1 MIPNAT
7 IFFCIVTLFIS
18 LILPLIVLLVYALRN
33 RKQGIVSAWIIG
45 ALGFFIPQMLI
56 RLPTLALLSPQLTRF
71 AEFSPLLYALTLAVT
86 AGLFELA
93 GRILAARVM
102 GSRLTPKRA
111 LAAGLGHGGI
121 EAMVIIGISYINNLV
136 YIVMI
141 QAGTFDALLAQNAA
155 NPEVVAQLEQVRT
168 ALLTTSPAMFL
179 LAGYERL
186 LTMVCQAAMSVMVCY
201 GMASGKPGKYI
212 LLCLGL
218 HTLLDC
224 TAGISLY
231 IGKGLTLATGYCIIY
246 TILTATAILSMVIL
260 RTILRRWA
268 EVSKQEVAYD
278 PQA

>member
-1 MIPNAT
+1 MIPNTT
-7 IFFCIVTLFIS
+7 ILSCIVTLFIS
-18 LILPLIVLLVYALRN
+18 LILPLIVLLVFALRN

-71 AEFSPLLYALTLAVT
+71 AEFSPLLYAFSLAAT

-121 EAMVIIGISYINNLV
+121 GAMVIIGISYINNLV

-155 NPEVVAQLEQVRT
+155 TPEVVAQLEQVRT

-231 IGKGLTLATGYCIIY
+231 IGKGLSQNAGYLIIY
-246 TILTATAILSMVIL
+246 AILTAAAILSILIL

-268 EVSKQEVAYD
+268 EEKTGGSV
-278 PQA
+278 

>member
-1 MIPNAT
+1 MIPNTT
-7 IFFCIVTLFIS
+7 ILCCIITLFIS
-18 LILPLIVLLVYALRN
+18 LILPLILLAVYALRN

-56 RLPTLALLSPQLTRF
+56 RLPILTLLSPQLAKF
-71 AEFSPLLYALTLAVT
+71 AFFSPLLYALTLAVT

-102 GSRLTPKRA
+102 GNRLTPKRA

-121 EAMVIIGISYINNLV
+121 EAVVIIGISYINNLV

-141 QAGTFDALLAQNAA
+141 QNGTFDALLAQNASS
-155 NPEVVAQLEQVRT
+155 PEVVAQLEQVRT

-218 HTLLDC
+218 HTLLDS

-231 IGKGLTLATGYCIIY
+231 IGKGLTLTTGYCIIY
-246 TILTATAILSMVIL
+246 TILTAAAILSILIL

-268 EVSKQEVAYD
+268 EEKTGGSV
-278 PQA
+278 

>member
-1 MIPNAT
+1 MIPNIT
-7 IFFCIVTLFIS
+7 ILFCVITLFIS

-56 RLPTLALLSPQLTRF
+56 RLPTLALLSPQLAKF
-71 AEFSPLLYALTLAVT
+71 AAFSPLLYALTLAVT

-155 NPEVVAQLEQVRT
+155 TPEVVAQLEQVRT

-218 HTLLDC
+218 HTLLDS

>member
-1 MIPNAT
+1 MIPNTT
-7 IFFCIVTLFIS
+7 IVFCIITLFVS
-18 LILPLIVLLVYALRN
+18 LILPLILLLVFALRN

-56 RLPTLALLSPQLTRF
+56 RLPILTLMAPQLTRLSQ
-71 AEFSPLLYALTLAVT
+71 FSPLLYAFGLAVT

-102 GSRLTPKRA
+102 GNRLTPKRA

-136 YIVMI
+136 YIAMI
-141 QAGTFDALLAQNAA
+141 QNGTFDALLAQNASS
-155 NPEVVAQLEQVRT
+155 PEVAAQLEQVRT
-168 ALLTTSPAMFL
+168 ALLTTSPAIFL
-179 LAGYERL
+179 LAGFERL
-186 LTMVCQAAMSVMVCY
+186 LTMICQAAMSVMVCY

-224 TAGISLY
+224 TAGISFY
-231 IGKGLTLATGYCIIY
+231 IGKGLTLATGYFIIY
-246 TILTATAILSMVIL
+246 TILTAAAILSIIIL

-268 EVSKQEVAYD
+268 EEKTGGSL
-278 PQA
+278 

>member
-7 IFFCIVTLFIS
+7 ILSCIVTLFIS

-56 RLPTLALLSPQLTRF
+56 RLPILTLLSPQLAKF
-71 AEFSPLLYALTLAVT
+71 AAFSPLLYTLTLAVT

-121 EAMVIIGISYINNLV
+121 ESMVIIGISYINNLV

-141 QAGTFDALLAQNAA
+141 QNGTFDALLAQSAA
-155 NPEVVAQLEQVRT
+155 SPEVVAQLEQVRT
-168 ALLTTSPAMFL
+168 ALLTSSPAMFL

-201 GMASGKPGKYI
+201 GMESGKPGKYI

-231 IGKGLTLATGYCIIY
+231 IGKGLTLATSYLIIY
-246 TILTATAILSMVIL
+246 AILTAAAILSIFIL
-260 RTILRRWA
+260 VKILRRWA
-268 EVSKQEVAYD
+268 GEKEVAYD
-278 PQA
+278 SQA

>member
-1 MIPNAT
+1 MIPNTT
-7 IFFCIVTLFIS
+7 ILCCIITLFIS
-18 LILPLIVLLVYALRN
+18 LILPLILLAVYALRN

-56 RLPTLALLSPQLTRF
+56 RLPILTLLSPQLAKF
-71 AEFSPLLYALTLAVT
+71 AVFSPLLYALTLAVT

-102 GSRLTPKRA
+102 GNRLTPKRA

-136 YIVMI
+136 YIVMM
-141 QAGTFDALLAQNAA
+141 QTGTFDALLAQSTAS
-155 NPEVVAQLEQVRT
+155 PEVVAQLEQVRT

-218 HTLLDC
+218 HTLLDS

-231 IGKGLTLATGYCIIY
+231 IGKGLSQSAGYLIIY
-246 TILTATAILSMVIL
+246 AILTAAAILSILIL

-268 EVSKQEVAYD
+268 EEKTGGSV
-278 PQA
+278 

>member
-7 IFFCIVTLFIS
+7 IFFCIVTLFVS
-18 LILPLIVLLVYALRN
+18 LILPLLLLVAFALRC

-56 RLPTLALLSPQLTRF
+56 RLPILTLLSPQLAKF
-71 AEFSPLLYALTLAVT
+71 AAFSPLLYAFSLAAT

-102 GSRLTPKRA
+102 GNRLTPKRV

-121 EAMVIIGISYINNLV
+121 EAMMIIGISYINNLV
-136 YIVMI
+136 YIAMI
-141 QAGTFDALLAQNAA
+141 QSGTFDALLAQNAA
-155 NPEVVAQLEQVRT
+155 TPEVVAQLEQVRT
-168 ALLTTSPAMFL
+168 ALVSTSPAMFL

-218 HTLLDC
+218 HTLLDS

-231 IGKGLTLATGYCIIY
+231 IGKGLSQSAGYLIIY
-246 TILTATAILSMVIL
+246 AILTAAAILSILIL

-268 EVSKQEVAYD
+268 EEKTGGSL
-278 PQA
+278 

>member
-7 IFFCIVTLFIS
+7 ILSCIVTLFIS

-56 RLPTLALLSPQLTRF
+56 RLPILTLLSPQLAKF
-71 AEFSPLLYALTLAVT
+71 AAFSPLLYTLTLAVT

-121 EAMVIIGISYINNLV
+121 ESMVIIGISYINNLV

-141 QAGTFDALLAQNAA
+141 QNGTFDALLAQSAA
-155 NPEVVAQLEQVRT
+155 SPEVVAQLEQVRT

-231 IGKGLTLATGYCIIY
+231 IGKGLTLATGYLIIY
-246 TILTATAILSMVIL
+246 VILTAAAILSIFIL
-260 RTILRRWA
+260 VKILRRWA
-268 EVSKQEVAYD
+268 GEKEVAYD
-278 PQA
+278 SQA

>member
-7 IFFCIVTLFIS
+7 IFFCIITLFIS

-56 RLPTLALLSPQLTRF
+56 RLPILTLLSPQLAKF
-71 AEFSPLLYALTLAVT
+71 AVFSPLLYALTLAVT

-102 GSRLTPKRA
+102 GNRLTPKRA

-141 QAGTFDALLAQNAA
+141 QAGTFDALLAQSAA
-155 NPEVVAQLEQVRT
+155 SPEVVAQLEQVRT
-168 ALLTTSPAMFL
+168 ALVSTSPAMFL

-218 HTLLDC
+218 HTLLDS

-231 IGKGLTLATGYCIIY
+231 IGKGLSQSVGYLIIY
-246 TILTATAILSMVIL
+246 AILTAAAILSILIL

-268 EVSKQEVAYD
+268 EKKTGGSV
-278 PQA
+278 

>member
-7 IFFCIVTLFIS
+7 IICCIITLFVS
-18 LILPLIVLLVYALRN
+18 LILPLILLLVFALRN

-45 ALGFFIPQMLI
+45 ALGFFIPQILI
-56 RLPTLALLSPQLTRF
+56 RLPILTLLSPQLTKF
-71 AEFSPLLYALTLAVT
+71 AAFSPLLYALTLAVT

-102 GSRLTPKRA
+102 GNRLTPKRA

-141 QAGTFDALLAQNAA
+141 QNGTFDALLAQNASSS
-155 NPEVVAQLEQVRT
+155 EVVAQLEQVRT

-179 LAGYERL
+179 LAGFERL

-201 GMASGKPGKYI
+201 GMASRKPGKYI

-218 HTLLDC
+218 HTLLDS

-231 IGKGLTLATGYCIIY
+231 IGKGLTLATGYFIIY
-246 TILTATAILSMVIL
+246 AILTAAAILSIFILIKIL
-260 RTILRRWA
+260 RCWA
-268 EVSKQEVAYD
+268 GEKEVAYD

>member
-7 IFFCIVTLFIS
+7 ILSCIVTLFIS

-56 RLPTLALLSPQLTRF
+56 RLPILTLLSPQLAKF
-71 AEFSPLLYALTLAVT
+71 AAFSPLLYTLTLAVT

-141 QAGTFDALLAQNAA
+141 QNGTFDALLAQSAA
-155 NPEVVAQLEQVRT
+155 SPEVVAQLEQVRT
-168 ALLTTSPAMFL
+168 ALLTSSPAMFL

-212 LLCLGL
+212 LLCLGV
-218 HTLLDC
+218 HTLLDS
-224 TAGISLY
+224 TAGISFY
-231 IGKGLTLATGYCIIY
+231 IGKGLTQATAYCIIY
-246 TILTATAILSMVIL
+246 SILSAAAILCAFVLIK
-260 RTILRRWA
+260 ILRRWA
-268 EVSKQEVAYD
+268 GEKEVAYD

>member
-7 IFFCIVTLFIS
+7 IICCIITLFIS
-18 LILPLIVLLVYALRN
+18 MILPLILLLVFALRN

-56 RLPTLALLSPQLTRF
+56 RLPILTLLSPQLAKF
-71 AEFSPLLYALTLAVT
+71 AAFSPLLYALGLAVT

-102 GSRLTPKRA
+102 SNRLTPKRA

-121 EAMVIIGISYINNLV
+121 EAMVIVGISYINNLV

-141 QAGTFDALLAQNAA
+141 QNGTFDALLAQNAA
-155 NPEVVAQLEQVRT
+155 SPEVVAQLEQVRT

-179 LAGYERL
+179 LAGFERL
-186 LTMVCQAAMSVMVCY
+186 LTMVCQAAMSVIVCY

-212 LLCLGL
+212 LLCLGV
-218 HTLLDC
+218 HTLLDS
-224 TAGISLY
+224 TAGISFY
-231 IGKGLTLATGYCIIY
+231 IGKGLTQATAYCIIY
-246 TILTATAILSMVIL
+246 AILTAAAILCAFIL
-260 RTILRRWA
+260 IKILRRWA
-268 EVSKQEVAYD
+268 GEKEVAYD

>member
-1 MIPNAT
+1 MIPNTT
-7 IFFCIVTLFIS
+7 ILCCIITLFIS
-18 LILPLIVLLVYALRN
+18 LILPLILLAVYALRN

-56 RLPTLALLSPQLTRF
+56 RLPILTLLSPQLAKF
-71 AEFSPLLYALTLAVT
+71 AAFSPLLYALTLAVT

-102 GSRLTPKRA
+102 GNRLTPKRA

-141 QAGTFDALLAQNAA
+141 QNGTFDALLAQSASS
-155 NPEVVAQLEQVRT
+155 PEVVAQLEQVRT

-246 TILTATAILSMVIL
+246 TILTAAAILSMVIL

-268 EVSKQEVAYD
+268 EEKTGGSV
-278 PQA
+278 

>member
-7 IFFCIVTLFIS
+7 ILCCIITLFIS
-18 LILPLIVLLVYALRN
+18 MFLPLILLLVFALRN

-56 RLPTLALLSPQLTRF
+56 RLPILTLLSPQLAKF
-71 AEFSPLLYALTLAVT
+71 VVFSPLLYALTLAVT

-102 GSRLTPKRA
+102 GNRLTPKRA

-141 QAGTFDALLAQNAA
+141 QTGTFDALLAQSAA
-155 NPEVVAQLEQVRT
+155 SPEVVAQLEQVRT
-168 ALLTTSPAMFL
+168 ALVSTSPAMFL

-218 HTLLDC
+218 HTLLDS

-231 IGKGLTLATGYCIIY
+231 IGKGLSQSAGYLIIY
-246 TILTATAILSMVIL
+246 AILTAAAILSMVIL

>member
-1 MIPNAT
+1 MIPNTT
-7 IFFCIVTLFIS
+7 ILCCIITLFIS
-18 LILPLIVLLVYALRN
+18 LILPLILLLVFALRN

-45 ALGFFIPQMLI
+45 ALGFFIPQMMI
-56 RLPTLALLSPQLTRF
+56 RLPILTLLSPQLTRLSQ
-71 AEFSPLLYALTLAVT
+71 FSPLLYALGLAVT

-93 GRILAARVM
+93 GRIMAARVM
-102 GSRLTPKRA
+102 GNRLTPKRA

-136 YIVMI
+136 YIVML
-141 QAGTFDALLAQNAA
+141 QNGTFDALLAQNASS
-155 NPEVVAQLEQVRT
+155 PEVVAQLEQVRT

-179 LAGYERL
+179 LAGFERL

-212 LLCLGL
+212 LFCLGL
-218 HTLLDC
+218 HTLLDS

-231 IGKGLTLATGYCIIY
+231 IGKGLTQTTGYIIIY
-246 TILTATAILSMVIL
+246 TILTAAAILSILIL

-268 EVSKQEVAYD
+268 GESKQEVTYD

>member
-7 IFFCIVTLFIS
+7 ILFCVITLFIS

-56 RLPTLALLSPQLTRF
+56 RLPILTLLSPQLAKF
-71 AEFSPLLYALTLAVT
+71 AAFSPLLYTLTLAVT

-102 GSRLTPKRA
+102 GNRLTPKRA

-141 QAGTFDALLAQNAA
+141 QTGTFDALLAQSAA
-155 NPEVVAQLEQVRT
+155 SPEVVAQLEQVRT
-168 ALLTTSPAMFL
+168 ALLTSSPAMFL

-186 LTMVCQAAMSVMVCY
+186 LAMVCQAAMSVMVCY
-201 GMASGKPGKYI
+201 GMASGKTGKYI

-218 HTLLDC
+218 HTLLDS

-231 IGKGLTLATGYCIIY
+231 IGKGLTQSAGYLIIY
-246 TILTATAILSMVIL
+246 TVLTAAAILSIFIL
-260 RTILRRWA
+260 VKILRRWVG
-268 EVSKQEVAYD
+268 EKEVAYD
-278 PQA
+278 PQT

>member
-1 MIPNAT
+1 MIPDAT
-7 IFFCIVTLFIS
+7 ILSCIVTLFIS

-56 RLPTLALLSPQLTRF
+56 RLPILTLLSPQLAKF
-71 AEFSPLLYALTLAVT
+71 AAFSPLLYAFSLAAT

-102 GSRLTPKRA
+102 GNRLTPKRV

-121 EAMVIIGISYINNLV
+121 EAMMIIGISYINNLV
-136 YIVMI
+136 YIAMI
-141 QAGTFDALLAQNAA
+141 QSGTFDALLAQNAA
-155 NPEVVAQLEQVRT
+155 TPEVVAQLEQVRT
-168 ALLTTSPAMFL
+168 ALVSTSPAMFL

-218 HTLLDC
+218 HTLLDS

-231 IGKGLTLATGYCIIY
+231 IGKGLSQSAGYLIIY
-246 TILTATAILSMVIL
+246 AILTAAAILSILIL

-268 EVSKQEVAYD
+268 EEKTGGSL
-278 PQA
+278 

>member
-1 MIPNAT
+1 MIPNTT

-56 RLPTLALLSPQLTRF
+56 RLPTLALLSPQLAKF
-71 AEFSPLLYALTLAVT
+71 AVFSPLLYALTLAVT

-102 GSRLTPKRA
+102 SSRLTPKRA

-155 NPEVVAQLEQVRT
+155 TPEVVAQLEKVRT

-231 IGKGLTLATGYCIIY
+231 IGKGLTLTTGYCIIY
-246 TILTATAILSMVIL
+246 TILTAAAILSILIL

-268 EVSKQEVAYD
+268 EEKTGGSV
-278 PQA
+278 

>member
-1 MIPNAT
+1 MIPNTT
-7 IFFCIVTLFIS
+7 ILSCIVTLFIS

-71 AEFSPLLYALTLAVT
+71 AEFSPLLYAFSLAAT

>member
-1 MIPNAT
+1 MIPNIT
-7 IFFCIVTLFIS
+7 ILFCVITLFIS
-18 LILPLIVLLVYALRN
+18 LILPLIVLLVFALRN

-56 RLPTLALLSPQLTRF
+56 RLPILTLLSPQLAKF
-71 AEFSPLLYALTLAVT
+71 AAFSPLLYALTLAVT

-102 GSRLTPKRA
+102 GNRLTPKRA
-111 LAAGLGHGGI
+111 LVAGLGHGGI

-141 QAGTFDALLAQNAA
+141 QAGTFDALLAQSAA
-155 NPEVVAQLEQVRT
+155 SPEVVAQLEQVRT

-186 LTMVCQAAMSVMVCY
+186 LTMVCQAAMSVLVCY

-231 IGKGLTLATGYCIIY
+231 IGKGLSQSAGYLIIY
-246 TILTATAILSMVIL
+246 AILTAVAILSIFIL
-260 RTILRRWA
+260 VKILHRWA
-268 EVSKQEVAYD
+268 GEKEVAYD
-278 PQA
+278 SQA

>member
-1 MIPNAT
+1 MIPDTT
-7 IFFCIVTLFIS
+7 IIFCIITLFVS
-18 LILPLIVLLVYALRN
+18 LILPLLLLVVFALRC

-56 RLPTLALLSPQLTRF
+56 RLPILTLLSPQLAKF
-71 AEFSPLLYALTLAVT
+71 AVSSPLLYALTLAVT

-102 GSRLTPKRA
+102 GNRLTPKRA

-136 YIVMI
+136 YIAMI
-141 QAGTFDALLAQNAA
+141 QSGTFDALLAQNASS
-155 NPEVVAQLEQVRT
+155 PEVVAQLEQVRT

-201 GMASGKPGKYI
+201 GIASGKPGKYI

-218 HTLLDC
+218 HTLLDS

-231 IGKGLTLATGYCIIY
+231 IGKGLSQSAGYLIIY
-246 TILTATAILSMVIL
+246 AILTAAAILSMVIL

>member
-1 MIPNAT
+1 MIPNTT
-7 IFFCIVTLFIS
+7 ILSCIVTLFIS

-56 RLPTLALLSPQLTRF
+56 RLPILTLLSPQLAKF
-71 AEFSPLLYALTLAVT
+71 AVFSPLLYAVTLAVT

-102 GSRLTPKRA
+102 GNRLTPKRA

-141 QAGTFDALLAQNAA
+141 QAGTFDALLAQSAA
-155 NPEVVAQLEQVRT
+155 SPEVVAQLEQVRT
-168 ALLTTSPAMFL
+168 TLVSTSPAMFL

-224 TAGISLY
+224 TADISLY

>member
-1 MIPNAT
+1 MIPDAT
-7 IFFCIVTLFIS
+7 ILSCIVTLFIS

-56 RLPTLALLSPQLTRF
+56 RLPILTLLSPQLAKF
-71 AEFSPLLYALTLAVT
+71 AAFSPLLYTLTLAVT

-121 EAMVIIGISYINNLV
+121 ESMVIIGISYINNLV

-141 QAGTFDALLAQNAA
+141 QNGTFDALLAQSAA
-155 NPEVVAQLEQVRT
+155 SPEVVAQLEQVRT

-231 IGKGLTLATGYCIIY
+231 IGKGLTLATGYLIIY
-246 TILTATAILSMVIL
+246 VILTAAAILSIFIL
-260 RTILRRWA
+260 VKILRRWA
-268 EVSKQEVAYD
+268 GEKEVAYD
-278 PQA
+278 SQA

>member
-1 MIPNAT
+1 MIPNTT
-7 IFFCIVTLFIS
+7 ILSCIVTLFIS

-56 RLPTLALLSPQLTRF
+56 RLPILTLLSPQLAKF
-71 AEFSPLLYALTLAVT
+71 AVFSPLLYAVTLAVT

-155 NPEVVAQLEQVRT
+155 TPEVVAQLEQVRT

>member
-7 IFFCIVTLFIS
+7 IIFCVITLFVS
-18 LILPLIVLLVYALRN
+18 LILPLILLLVFALRN

-56 RLPTLALLSPQLTRF
+56 RLPILTLLSPQLTKF
-71 AEFSPLLYALTLAVT
+71 AAFSPLLYALTLAVT

-93 GRILAARVM
+93 GRIMAARVM
-102 GSRLTPKRA
+102 GNRLTPKRA

-141 QAGTFDALLAQNAA
+141 QNGTFDALLAQNASS
-155 NPEVVAQLEQVRT
+155 PEVVAQLEQVRT

-186 LTMVCQAAMSVMVCY
+186 LTMICQAAMSVMVCY

-212 LLCLGL
+212 LLCLGV
-218 HTLLDC
+218 HTLLDSS
-224 TAGISLY
+224 AGISFY
-231 IGKGLTLATGYCIIY
+231 IGKGLSQTTAYCIIY
-246 TILTATAILSMVIL
+246 AILTAAAILSILIL

-268 EVSKQEVAYD
+268 EEKTGGSL
-278 PQA
+278 

>member
-7 IFFCIVTLFIS
+7 IFFCVITLFVS
-18 LILPLIVLLVYALRN
+18 LILPLILLLVFALRN
-33 RKQGIVSAWIIG
+33 RKQGILSAWIIG

-56 RLPTLALLSPQLTRF
+56 RLPILTLLSPQLAKF
-71 AEFSPLLYALTLAVT
+71 AVFSPLLYALTLAVT

-102 GSRLTPKRA
+102 GNRLTPKRA

-136 YIVMI
+136 YIVMM
-141 QAGTFDALLAQNAA
+141 QAGTFDALLAQNASS
-155 NPEVVAQLEQVRT
+155 PEVVAQLEQVRT
-168 ALLTTSPAMFL
+168 ALLATSPAMFL

-231 IGKGLTLATGYCIIY
+231 IGKGLSQSAGYLIIY
-246 TILTATAILSMVIL
+246 AILTAAAILSILIL

-268 EVSKQEVAYD
+268 EEKTGGSV
-278 PQA
+278 

>member
-7 IFFCIVTLFIS
+7 IFFCIITLFIS

-56 RLPTLALLSPQLTRF
+56 RLPILTLLSPQLAKF
-71 AEFSPLLYALTLAVT
+71 AVFSPLLYAVTLAVT

-102 GSRLTPKRA
+102 GNRLTPKRA

-141 QAGTFDALLAQNAA
+141 QAGTFDALLAQSAA
-155 NPEVVAQLEQVRT
+155 SPEVVAQLEQVRT
-168 ALLTTSPAMFL
+168 TLVSTSPAMFL

-218 HTLLDC
+218 HTLLDS

-231 IGKGLTLATGYCIIY
+231 IGKGLSQSAGYLIIY
-246 TILTATAILSMVIL
+246 AILTAAAILSILIL

-268 EVSKQEVAYD
+268 EKKTGGSV
-278 PQA
+278 

>member
-7 IFFCIVTLFIS
+7 ILNCIVTLFIS

-56 RLPTLALLSPQLTRF
+56 RLPILTLLSPQLAKF
-71 AEFSPLLYALTLAVT
+71 AAFSPLLYTLTLAVT

-121 EAMVIIGISYINNLV
+121 ESMVIIGISYINNLV

-155 NPEVVAQLEQVRT
+155 TPEVVAQLEQVRT

>member
-7 IFFCIVTLFIS
+7 ILSCIVTLFVS
-18 LILPLIVLLVYALRN
+18 LVLPLILLLVFALRN
-33 RKQGIVSAWIIG
+33 RKQGILSAWIIG

-56 RLPTLALLSPQLTRF
+56 RLPILTLLSPQLTRF
-71 AEFSPLLYALTLAVT
+71 AEFSPLLYAFSLAAT

-155 NPEVVAQLEQVRT
+155 TPEVVAQLEQVRT

-186 LTMVCQAAMSVMVCY
+186 LTMVCQTAMSVMVCY

-231 IGKGLTLATGYCIIY
+231 IGKGLTLSTGYLIIY
-246 TILTATAILSMVIL
+246 AILTAAAILSIFIL
-260 RTILRRWA
+260 VKILRRWPG
-268 EVSKQEVAYD
+268 KRR
-278 PQA
+278 

>member
-7 IFFCIVTLFIS
+7 ILSCIVTLFIS

-56 RLPTLALLSPQLTRF
+56 RLPILTLLSPQLAKF
-71 AEFSPLLYALTLAVT
+71 AVFSPLLYALTLAVT

-102 GSRLTPKRA
+102 GNRLTPKRA

-141 QAGTFDALLAQNAA
+141 QAGTFDALLAQSAA
-155 NPEVVAQLEQVRT
+155 SPEVVAQLEQVRT
-168 ALLTTSPAMFL
+168 TLVSTSPAMFL

-218 HTLLDC
+218 HTLLDG

-231 IGKGLTLATGYCIIY
+231 IGKGLSQSAGYLIIY
-246 TILTATAILSMVIL
+246 AILTAAAILSILIL

-268 EVSKQEVAYD
+268 EKKTGGSV
-278 PQA
+278 

>member
-7 IFFCIVTLFIS
+7 ILSCIVTLFVS

-56 RLPTLALLSPQLTRF
+56 RLPILTLLSMQLAKF
-71 AEFSPLLYALTLAVT
+71 AAFSPLLYALTLAVT

-102 GSRLTPKRA
+102 GNRLTPKRA
-111 LAAGLGHGGI
+111 LASGLGHGGI
-121 EAMVIIGISYINNLV
+121 EAMMIIGISYISNLV
-136 YIVMI
+136 YIAMI
-141 QAGTFDALLAQNAA
+141 QNGTFDALLAQSAA
-155 NPEVVAQLEQVRT
+155 SPEVVAQLEQVRT

-201 GMASGKPGKYI
+201 GMACGQPGKYI

-218 HTLLDC
+218 HTLLDS

-231 IGKGLTLATGYCIIY
+231 IGKGLTLSTGYLIIY
-246 TILTATAILSMVIL
+246 AILTAAAILSIFIL
-260 RTILRRWA
+260 VKILRRWA
-268 EVSKQEVAYD
+268 GEKEVAYD
-278 PQA
+278 SQA

>member
-1 MIPNAT
+1 MIPNTT
-7 IFFCIVTLFIS
+7 ILSCIVTLFIS

-56 RLPTLALLSPQLTRF
+56 RLPILTLLSPQLAKF
-71 AEFSPLLYALTLAVT
+71 AVFSPLLYAVTLAVT

-102 GSRLTPKRA
+102 GNRLTPKRA

-141 QAGTFDALLAQNAA
+141 QAGTFDALLAQSAA
-155 NPEVVAQLEQVRT
+155 SPEVVAQLEQVRT
-168 ALLTTSPAMFL
+168 TLVSTSPAMFL

-218 HTLLDC
+218 HTLLDS

-231 IGKGLTLATGYCIIY
+231 IGKGLSQSAGYLIIY
-246 TILTATAILSMVIL
+246 AILTAAAILSILIL

-268 EVSKQEVAYD
+268 EKKTGGSV
-278 PQA
+278 

>member
-7 IFFCIVTLFIS
+7 ILSCIVTLFIS

-56 RLPTLALLSPQLTRF
+56 RLPILTLLSPQLAKF
-71 AEFSPLLYALTLAVT
+71 AAFSPLLYAFGLAAT

-102 GSRLTPKRA
+102 GNRLTPKRA

-155 NPEVVAQLEQVRT
+155 TPEVVAQLEQVRT

-224 TAGISLY
+224 TAGISLH
-231 IGKGLTLATGYCIIY
+231 IGKGLSQAVGYLIIY
-246 TILTATAILSMVIL
+246 AILTAAAILSIFILVKIL
-260 RTILRRWA
+260 RPWA
-268 EVSKQEVAYD
+268 GEKEVAYD
-278 PQA
+278 SQA